1 MRKVVSLFMAMI
13 LMIGVLA
20 ACGPKR
26 DVEQVK
32 ENNKGNTTENVEK
45 PEKLVVWVNDEEK
58 QKQALNDIFKKYTEK
73 TGIKVETVAVSMLD
87 QAKKI
92 ALDGPA
98 GKGPDIFYQPH
109 DRIGD
114 IVLQGLADPVDL
126 GDAKSEYSKTAVDA
140 VTYDGQTY
148 GVPFVVETYGLFYN
162 KNLVPEA
169 PKTME
174 ELMKIAKEKT
184 NPAQDQYGFLME
196 AANFYFVYPF
206 FAGYGGYVFR
216 NEDGKMDTSD
226 IGLANDG
233 AVKGAELVQSWFK
246 NGYIPKEIN
255 QDVMNGLF
263 TKGNVATVISGPWNI
278 ATYRDALGDKLATA
292 PLPVLE
298 NGEHPKSFVGVK
310 AWMLSAYSK
319 NKEWATDLM
328 KFITNEENSLHYY
341 EVAGEMPANEK
352 ALTNEK
358 IKNDPLISGFAE
370 QIQYG
375 EPMPNVPQ
383 MSQVWDPMGNALQFI
398 AKGDNPK
405 EVLEEAVKTIQD
417 KIAASGGGK

>member
-1 MRKVVSLFMAMI
+1 MKKVVSLFMVMI
-13 LMIGVLA
+13 LLIGVLA

-26 DVEQVK
+26 DTEQVK
-32 ENNKGNTTENVEK
+32 ENKKETTTENVKK

-58 QKQALNDIFKKYTEK
+58 QKQALSDIFKKYTEK
-73 TGIKVETVAVSMLD
+73 TGIKIEMVAVNMLD

-98 GKGPDIFYQPH
+98 GKGPDVFFQPH

-126 GDAKSEYSKTAVDA
+126 GDAKSEYNKTAIDA

-162 KNLVPEA
+162 KDLVPEA

-174 ELMKIAKEKT
+174 DLMKIAKEKT
-184 NPAQDQYGFLME
+184 NAAKDQYGFLME

-206 FAGYGGYVFR
+206 FAGYGGYVFH
-216 NEDGKMDTSD
+216 NKDGKVDTSD

-255 QDVMNGLF
+255 QDIMNGLF

-310 AWMLSAYSK
+310 TWMLSAYSK
-319 NKEWATDLM
+319 NKEWATQQM
-328 KFITNEENSLHYY
+328 K
-341 EVAGEMPANEK
+341 K
-352 ALTNEK
+352 R
-358 IKNDPLISGFAE
+358 
-370 QIQYG
+370 
-375 EPMPNVPQ
+375 
-383 MSQVWDPMGNALQFI
+383 
-398 AKGDNPK
+398 
-405 EVLEEAVKTIQD
+405 
-417 KIAASGGGK
+417 